1 MSPFRYFFL
10 FPVLT
15 RASDTSG
22 VLVMAKGR
30 FVITLDHASVH
41 VFLCACAQFFT
52 SKGRDAAS
60 EWAQAFARGLIKKM
74 YLAVVS
80 PAPADADGVIVS
92 EVYKGIPSSSS
103 SSSSSRERM
112 ISRPSSSR
120 RRKDDDSDDDR
131 AALGAKSAV
140 TEWKLLHRGS
150 GGALLLLQPVTGRT
164 HQLRVHCADVL
175 KCPVVG
181 DRKYGPPP
189 AQMGNDED
197 GVGGGRLQLHA
208 AALVVPESLVT
219 PQLLK
224 LCRPVTAKDAR
235 APAANAVVRLG
246 DGRCGRVL
254 PEYATRVM
262 SHALQGPHMRIHA
275 PAHAAGSAGD
285 ILARFACNVCCCCAC
300 RIHLT
305 PTPYCNRPCG
315 RRATRSMSTPWS
327 LP

>member
-1 MSPFRYFFL
+1 MFFSA
-10 FPVLT
+10 F
-15 RASDTSG
+15 
-22 VLVMAKGR
+22 
-30 FVITLDHASVH
+30 
-41 VFLCACAQFFT
+41 AQFLT
-52 SKGRDAAS
+52 PKGRDAAS

-92 EVYKGIPSSSS
+92 EVYKGIPSSS

-224 LCRPVTAKDAR
+224 LCRPVSAKDAR

-246 DGRCGRVL
+246 DGRCGRVFPKCHSYSL
-254 PEYATRVM
+254 CLCNAGHVTR
-262 SHALQGPHMRIHA
+262 
-275 PAHAAGSAGD
+275 AAGSSYAHPCPCTCSR
-285 ILARFACNVCCCCAC
+285 LC
-300 RIHLT
+300 R
-305 PTPYCNRPCG
+305 
-315 RRATRSMSTPWS
+315 
-327 LP
+327 